1 MHMHM
6 HMHMC
11 ARAYMQLVELPR
23 SSCRQGLHTFGR
35 GDYVTYMKHEGA
47 ELQAQPDVVVWGVC
61 VHHASGGEGEG
72 EGGEEGGA
80 GGGTQGRK
88 WLVLCEVGD
97 DRAGCFFVGKWT
109 EWRRVCARGVSA
121 ESFDP
126 DSDEQ
131 VKRMS
136 VELCN
141 VCVTAWDELFAG
153 ELTGSPEAAWKQAE
167 HPPPSTKERR
177 SKEEQAQKAK
187 ESTERAEQ
195 RRQERL
201 RGKAGKGGTGK
212 GADGVAVPEAV
223 EAATAVATA
232 EAV

>member
-1 MHMHM
+1 M
-6 HMHMC
+6 
-11 ARAYMQLVELPR
+11 
-23 SSCRQGLHTFGR
+23 
-35 GDYVTYMKHEGA
+35 TYMKHEGA

-72 EGGEEGGA
+72 EGGEEGG
-80 GGGTQGRK
+80 GGGKTQGRK
-88 WLVLCEVGD
+88 WLVLCEVGRD
-97 DRAGCFFVGKWT
+97 HCGPFFVGKWT
-109 EWRRVCARGVSA
+109 EWQRVRARGVSA

-126 DSDEQ
+126 DNDEH

-141 VCVTAWDELFAG
+141 VCVTAWGELFAG

-177 SKEEQAQKAK
+177 SKDAQAQKAK
-187 ESTERAEQ
+187 ESAERAGSSCGKSACGE
-195 RRQERL
+195 RQGREVPGREV
-201 RGKAGKGGTGK
+201 RGREVRGRAQM
-212 GADGVAVPEAV
+212 AVAVLEAAEV
-223 EAATAVATA
+223 ATAVATA

>member
-1 MHMHM
+1 M
-6 HMHMC
+6 
-11 ARAYMQLVELPR
+11 
-23 SSCRQGLHTFGR
+23 
-35 GDYVTYMKHEGA
+35 TYTKLEGA
-47 ELQAQPDVVVWGVC
+47 ELQAQPDVAVWGVC

-109 EWRRVCARGVSA
+109 EWQRVRARRVSA

-136 VELCN
+136 AELCS
-141 VCVTAWDELFAG
+141 VCVTAWGELFAG

-177 SKEEQAQKAK
+177 SKRRSRRKRRRSPQRGRSSGGKSACRERQGREVWGREVRGREVQGRAQMA
-187 ESTERAEQ
+187 
-195 RRQERL
+195 
-201 RGKAGKGGTGK
+201 
-212 GADGVAVPEAV
+212 VVVPEAV
-223 EAATAVATA
+223 EAATAVTTA